1 MKAMDRI
8 ATIALHTFRE
18 AVRDKVLYNLV
29 VFALLLIGAA
39 ILFSS
44 ISVGIQQIIVV
55 DLGLSSISV
64 FGVIMAIFIGIG
76 LVSKEIER
84 RTIYHILSKPVRRFE
99 FIVGKYLGLVLTLVI
114 NTAIMTVGFYLAIFY
129 QKRSLDADDLAPLS
143 AIYFI
148 LLQLAIVVGLA
159 IFFSCISTPVLSA
172 VFTFCVYVIGHF
184 LTEMRWLGATLQSS
198 VVKRVTE
205 VLYYLLPNLSD
216 FDFITRTAHGE
227 KISGSLLISN
237 SLYALLY
244 VTVLVSASILIF
256 EEREFK

>member
-1 MKAMDRI
+1 MNRVV
-8 ATIALHTFRE
+8 TIALHTFKE
-18 AVRDKVLYNLV
+18 AVRDKVLYNLI
-29 VFALLLIGAA
+29 VFAFLMIAA
-39 ILFSS
+39 SILFSS
-44 ISVGIQQIIVV
+44 ISVGIQQIIVI

-84 RTIYHILSKPVRRFE
+84 RTIYHILSKPVRRLE

-129 QKRSLDADDLAPLS
+129 QTRHLGAGDLGPLA

-148 LLQLAIVVGLA
+148 LLQLAIVVALA
-159 IFFSCISTPVLSA
+159 IFFSCISTPILSA

-184 LTEMRWLGATLQSS
+184 LSEIRWLGTTLHSG
-198 VVKRVTE
+198 VVKKVTAT
-205 VLYYLLPNLSD
+205 LYYLLPNLSD
-216 FDFITRTAHGE
+216 YDFITRTAHGE
-227 KISGSLLISN
+227 KISGALLVSN

-244 VTVLVSASILIF
+244 VTVLISASILIF

>member
-1 MKAMDRI
+1 MNRVVS
-8 ATIALHTFRE
+8 IALHTFKE
-18 AVRDKVLYNLV
+18 AVRDKVLYNLI
-29 VFALLLIGAA
+29 VFAFLMIAA
-39 ILFSS
+39 SILFSS
-44 ISVGIQQIIVV
+44 ISVGIQQIIVI

-84 RTIYHILSKPVRRFE
+84 RTIYLILSKPVRRLE

-129 QKRSLDADDLAPLS
+129 QTRHLGADDLGLLA

-148 LLQLAIVVGLA
+148 LLQLAIVVALA
-159 IFFSCISTPVLSA
+159 IFFSCISTPILSA

-184 LTEMRWLGATLQSS
+184 LSEMRWLGTTLHNGVVSKVTAT
-198 VVKRVTE
+198 
-205 VLYYLLPNLSD
+205 LYYLLPNLSD

-227 KISGSLLISN
+227 KISGALLVSN

-244 VTVLVSASILIF
+244 VTVLISASILIF